1 MVVHERGLDHLSL
14 TTGKSALFKCT
25 PTLCLVLSARFGR
38 ASRAV
43 CWFFVSNLRRLNM
56 TTSCKPPVEPAETD
70 EYELVFVKSFWH
82 KRAKRRITA
91 AELGLKAIPL
101 RFRRQHTA

>member
-1 MVVHERGLDHLSL
+1 
-14 TTGKSALFKCT
+14 
-25 PTLCLVLSARFGR
+25 
-38 ASRAV
+38 
-43 CWFFVSNLRRLNM
+43 M